1 MTDDGKRQ
9 GLRWLV
15 LKVLA
20 IASALTFLTIV
31 MVNACATY
39 AAPTKPAPTK
49 AAPVVNPQ
57 RAQPAMYAAPT
68 KAAPV
73 VNPSPRPPQMAA
85 PATKSMA
92 VVPPRPL
99 IQPAAQAPQQQA
111 APAPAGVR

>member
-49 AAPVVNPQ
+49 AAPVVNP
-57 RAQPAMYAAPT
+57 
-68 KAAPV
+68 
-73 VNPSPRPPQMAA
+73 SPRPPQMAA